1 MTGMGVRLG
10 RILGVEIVADGS
22 LLLIFALVVV
32 QLSVVVFPSW
42 HPEWGPWLA
51 FWTAIVA
58 ALAFFTSVLL
68 HELAH
73 AWMARRQGVVVSRI
87 TLFLFGGIAQ
97 MEDEPSR
104 PKAEFLIA
112 VVGPLCSLVLGAV
125 SLLIGGALLH
135 EHWSGYGQSSLSLSR
150 LLSSMGPL
158 ATLLLWLGQVNVL
171 LGVFNLVPG
180 FPLDGGRL
188 LRAVLWSVTNDLARA
203 TRWAT
208 NAGRGFAWGLMALGT
223 ISLLQGGVGQGLWLL
238 LIGWFLNHAA
248 VSSYEMIV
256 ARQQLLG
263 VSIDQ
268 VMTPPG
274 RRLSPSLMLA
284 EIVRDVI
291 MTSDQRAFAIVD
303 ECQLLGLLCLEDVRA
318 VPRTDWY
325 STTVA
330 EAMTPRRK
338 LITVGPEEPAEHAF
352 RLLGQNGYGQLP
364 VVKDGVLLGFV
375 QRAGLLR
382 WLALQAP
389 PGGSTSIVASQS
401 T

>member
-10 RILGVEIVADGS
+10 RMMGVEIVADGS

-32 QLSVVVFPSW
+32 QLGIVVFPSW
-42 HPEWGPWLA
+42 HPEWGAWLA
-51 FWTAIVA
+51 FGVAIVA

-73 AWMARRQGVVVSRI
+73 AWMARRQGIVVSRI
-87 TLFLFGGIAQ
+87 TLFLFGGLAQ
-97 MEDEPSR
+97 MEEEPSR

-112 VVGPLCSLVLGAV
+112 VVGPLCSLLLGAV
-125 SLLIGGALLH
+125 SLLIGGALLQKS
-135 EHWSGYGQSSLSLSR
+135 WSLYGPPLLNLPR

-171 LGVFNLVPG
+171 LGLFNLVPG

-188 LRAVLWSVTNDLARA
+188 LRAVLWSVTNDLTRA

-208 NAGRGFAWGLMALGT
+208 NAGRGFAWALMGLGT
-223 ISLLQGGVGQGLWLL
+223 VNLLQGALGQGLWLVF
-238 LIGWFLNHAA
+238 IGWFLNHAA
-248 VSSYEMIV
+248 VSSYEMLV
-256 ARQQLLG
+256 ARQQLAG

-274 RRLSPSLMLA
+274 RRIPPSLLLA
-284 EIVRDVI
+284 DLVRDVI
-291 MTSDQRAFAIVD
+291 MTSDQRAFPIVED
-303 ECQLLGLLCLEDVRA
+303 GQLLGLLCLEDVRA
-318 VPRTDWY
+318 VPRSGWS
-325 STTVA
+325 STSAA

-338 LITVGPEEPAEHAF
+338 LITVAPEEPAEHAF

-364 VVKDGVLLGFV
+364 VVSDGQLLGFV

-382 WLALQAP
+382 WLALQSPSGAVSSP
-389 PGGSTSIVASQS
+389 AASPA